1 MSHSSTNFNGT
12 LTVERGA
19 AGAQGVFV
27 SPEEQ
32 QERVA
37 ARNRVEN
44 TLPLPMSEQLNPNMV
59 RTLPG
64 RDEIRSSLSSNR
76 KKDLSRQKNLAFSTM
91 PKARRTGT
99 FKLTQHAAA
108 MERLNSRLAE
118 VVGDI
123 DQLSSYEQRSV
134 RTLDLAISDIEK
146 TNRREHIVY
155 APLHSPDGKQET
167 VLKHFRDTMQ
177 RNSEMSPFDQRTEDF
192 DRYVV
197 ADHNLANLDRFGG
210 EVVAEIRTT
219 RGGYV
224 GGSDTVKEAEHI
236 LPRGMRYAIVGIQ
249 ENVTYIRND
258 GSQGQR
264 TVVQLEDTSI
274 NNQEEA

>member
-12 LTVERGA
+12 LQMDRG

-44 TLPLPMSEQLNPNMV
+44 SLPLPMSEQLNPNMA
-59 RTLPG
+59 RSLPAAG
-64 RDEIRSSLSSNR
+64 EIRSSLSSNR
-76 KKDLSRQKNLAFSTM
+76 KKDLSRQKNVAFSTM
-91 PKARRTGT
+91 PQARKVGT

-108 MERLNSRLAE
+108 MERLNTRLAE
-118 VVGDI
+118 VVGDV
-123 DQLSSYEQRSV
+123 DQLSTYEKRSV

-146 TNRREHIVY
+146 TNKREHVVY
-155 APLHSPDGKQET
+155 APLFSPDGKQET
-167 VLKHFRDTMQ
+167 VLRHFRDTIQ

-192 DRYVV
+192 DRFVV
-197 ADHNLANLDRFGG
+197 ADHNIANLDRFGG
-210 EVVAEIRTT
+210 EVVAEIRTA

-224 GGSDTVKEAEHI
+224 GGSDSVKEAEHI
-236 LPRGMRYAIVGIQ
+236 LPRGMRYSIVGIQ

-264 TVVQLEDTSI
+264 TVVQLEDTNI
-274 NNQEEA
+274 NQEEA

>member
-12 LTVERGA
+12 LTVGRG

-44 TLPLPMSEQLNPNMV
+44 SLPLPMSEQLNPNMA
-59 RTLPG
+59 RALPD
-64 RDEIRSSLSSNR
+64 RSEIRSSLSSNR
-76 KKDLSRQKNLAFSTM
+76 KKDLSRQKNRAFSTM
-91 PKARRTGT
+91 PAIRKT
-99 FKLTQHAAA
+99 LTTRMLEHSAP
-108 MERLNSRLAE
+108 MEYLNGRLAK
-118 VVGDI
+118 VVGDV
-123 DQLSSYEQRSV
+123 DQLSTYEQRRV
-134 RTLDLAISDIEK
+134 RSLDLAIADIES

-155 APLHSPDGKQET
+155 APLFSPDGKQDT
-167 VLKHFRDTMQ
+167 VLKHFRETMQ

-197 ADHNLANLDRFGG
+197 ADHNLSNLDRFGG

-219 RGGYV
+219 RGGYI

-236 LPRGMRYAIVGIQ
+236 LPRGMRYSIVGIQ

-264 TVVQLEDTSI
+264 TVVQLEDTNI
-274 NNQEEA
+274 NQEEA

>member
-12 LTVERGA
+12 LAVGRS

-37 ARNRVEN
+37 VRNRVEN
-44 TLPLPMSEQLNPNMV
+44 TLPLPMSEQLNPNMA
-59 RTLPG
+59 RALPA

-76 KKDLSRQKNLAFSTM
+76 KKDLSRQKNLAFTKM
-91 PKARRTGT
+91 PAVRKV
-99 FKLTQHAAA
+99 LTTRMVEHAAT
-108 MERLNSRLAE
+108 MEYLNKRLAD
-118 VVGDI
+118 VVGDV
-123 DQLSSYEQRSV
+123 DQLSTYEKRRVRSM
-134 RTLDLAISDIEK
+134 DLAIADIES
-146 TNRREHIVY
+146 TNRREHVVY
-155 APLHSPDGKQET
+155 APLFSPDGKQET

-197 ADHNLANLDRFGG
+197 ADHNLGNLDRFGG
-210 EVVAEIRTT
+210 EIVAEIRTA

-236 LPRGMRYAIVGIQ
+236 LPRGMRYNIIGIQ
-249 ENVTYIRND
+249 ENVTYLRND
-258 GSQGQR
+258 GTQGQR
-264 TVVQLEDTSI
+264 TVVQLEDTNI
-274 NNQEEA
+274 NQEEA